1 MSDGDGS
8 DFKQDAGRAELEGL
22 RMEETP
28 HLFHNMVLRRSIGCS
43 YGTSDVDDA
52 IPAPIKNNGTLPVHT
67 VTRRKLHLVKAGTV
81 KQRGKAV
88 WKGGKGSRMC
98 HCARGCGDKNRIL
111 LRRFSCA
118 CWPCMRAEFNKCET
132 REMIGFYKGGK
143 YNNDFMQKQLAQVS
157 GAGVGQRRADA
168 KLAAEK
174 FVNGKAVNDFIA
186 VNVEDG
192 RDDEGHFY
200 WLARITKKGYKAPND
215 HTSMDGVKFTKGDAV
230 VDVQWYH
237 RPHAAS
243 DGLLFKPEQ
252 LAVATL
258 HAESI
263 MRIDVEVVRGTLGR
277 VSVPQACYDK
287 LVDWNNE
294 TH

>member
-1 MSDGDGS
+1 
-8 DFKQDAGRAELEGL
+8 
-22 RMEETP
+22 MEETP
-28 HLFHNMVLRRSIGCS
+28 ELFHNMVPRRSIGCS
-43 YGTSDVDDA
+43 YDAAGVDNA
-52 IPAPIKNNGTLPVHT
+52 IPAPVKNDGELPVHT
-67 VTRRKLHLVKAGTV
+67 VTRRKLHFVKAGTV

-88 WKGGKGSRMC
+88 WKGGKGSREC
-98 HCARGCGDKNRIL
+98 HCARGCGDKHRIL

-118 CWPCMRAEFNKCET
+118 CLPCMSADFNKCET
-132 REMIGFYKGGK
+132 REMIGFYKDGK
-143 YNNDFMQKQLAQVS
+143 YNNDFVPKLLTQVS
-157 GAGVGQRRADA
+157 GAGVGQRSADA
-168 KLAAEK
+168 KLAAEN
-174 FVNGKAVNDFIA
+174 FVNSKAVNDFIA

-200 WLARITKKGYKAPND
+200 WLARIIKKGYQAPND
-215 HTSMDGVKFTKGDAV
+215 YTSMDGVKFTKGDAV

-263 MRIDVEVVRGTLGR
+263 MRIDVEVTRGTYGR
-277 VSVPQACYDK
+277 VSVPQECYDK
-287 LVDWNNE
+287 LAGWYNE